1 MNKLDSKHLDGNQL
15 NNHNDSLTFNL
26 SNRCL
31 ISNDLCTHVY
41 CLRVV
46 PPCVILNLIIIVQD
60 HQQKQTDTHKNNKK
74 T

>member
-26 SNRCL
+26 SNR
-31 ISNDLCTHVY
+31 CTHVY

-60 HQQKQTDTHKNNKK
+60 HQQKQTDTHKKNKK